1 MSFKFKQYLKLFILH
16 PLLSN
21 FFQSLPLTNLP
32 QDWSCIVLCYD
43 SVMVSKTELELRQ
56 KKLSQ
61 LDQNRRWRNQSAL
74 LLIITSVLVV
84 GCYFLNWGLLMI
96 LLLFPWYWILKQ
108 FRHYQDEARLDWQFL
123 HWQSHFKNVDSVFNI
138 PYPLS
143 LKPLELPSY
152 KPAKKTPRKRK
163 HGWIVKS

>member
-1 MSFKFKQYLKLFILH
+1 MDTKAELI
-16 PLLSN
+16 
-21 FFQSLPLTNLP
+21 
-32 QDWSCIVLCYD
+32 
-43 SVMVSKTELELRQ
+43 LELRQ
-56 KKLSQ
+56 KKLNQ

-74 LLIITSVLVV
+74 LLIITSALVV

-163 HGWIVKS
+163 HG